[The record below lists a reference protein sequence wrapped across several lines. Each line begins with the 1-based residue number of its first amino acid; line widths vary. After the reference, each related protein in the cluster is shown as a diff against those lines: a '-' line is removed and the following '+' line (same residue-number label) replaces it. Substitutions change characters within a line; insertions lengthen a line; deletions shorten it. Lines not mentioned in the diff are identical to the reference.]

1 MVPGRRQGGTPF
13 FLLGEPHK
21 HDVGLTCVCENH
33 EETMTRRS
41 KRGRESEGMIERERV
56 FVYEGERERG
66 RVLEEKRERV
76 GRFMTSLKTV
86 QKRKKKRERK
96 KSKKN

>member
-1 MVPGRRQGGTPF
+1 M
-13 FLLGEPHK
+13 
-21 HDVGLTCVCENH
+21 
-33 EETMTRRS
+33 
-41 KRGRESEGMIERERV
+41 
-56 FVYEGERERG
+56 YEGERERG

-76 GRFMTSLKTV
+76 GRFMTLLKTV

>member
-1 MVPGRRQGGTPF
+1 M
-13 FLLGEPHK
+13 
-21 HDVGLTCVCENH
+21 
-33 EETMTRRS
+33 
-41 KRGRESEGMIERERV
+41 
-56 FVYEGERERG
+56 YEGERERG